1 MNTYEITGGQPVIGE
16 ITCLGAKNFVS
27 KAMVAACL
35 GNSVTVLTNV
45 PRIGDV
51 EITAELLQAIG
62 AEVTWQD
69 ETTLRIDPTTINHQR
84 VTMADSRQ
92 NRIPILLIPGL
103 LHRFQSAEV
112 PRLGG
117 CNIGKRNVDFH
128 LNAMRLFG
136 ADVEERRDGFKAKTR
151 KRLQAAHYEL
161 PYPSVGA
168 TETCLFLSVLA
179 EGTTVLRN
187 VALEPE
193 INELVA
199 MLTSMGAKIFHRGWR
214 ELVVEG
220 VEELQGCHYHA
231 IGDRIEAAS
240 WACLAA
246 ATNGEL
252 TVTGV
257 SPTTFGNFLPH
268 FTKVGGGF
276 EVIGPRTIKFFR
288 AKPLVPTMLE
298 TDVYPGFSTDW
309 QQPFTVMLTQASG
322 ISGVHDTV
330 YESRFGYTKVLNG
343 LGANIQLS
351 DQCVGQRCRFA
362 DHGYAH
368 SALVHGKTALT
379 AQDDPLE
386 VPDLRAGLAYVI
398 AAALA
403 EGTTKLTSIERIER
417 GYGNL
422 ATRLAQTNMRIKRTQ
437 LVENTSEKGIVTRLF
452 SRA

>member
-1 MNTYEITGGQPVIGE
+1 MQTYEIQGGQPVIGQ
-16 ITCLGAKNFVS
+16 IQCLGAKNFVS

-35 GNSVTVLTNV
+35 GNSPTELSNV

-51 EITAELLQAIG
+51 EITADLLRAIG
-62 AEVTWQD
+62 AEVTWSD
-69 ETTLRIDPTTINHQR
+69 DTTLRIDPTTIDHNR

-103 LHRFQSAEV
+103 LHRFQKAEV

-117 CNIGKRNVDFH
+117 CNIGQRNVDFH

-136 ADVEERRDGFKAKTR
+136 GEVEERRDGFKATVR
-151 KRLQAAHYEL
+151 KRLQSAHYEL

-193 INELVA
+193 IMELVA
-199 MLTSMGAKIFHRGWR
+199 MLTAMGAKIFHRGGR
-214 ELVVEG
+214 ELVIEG
-220 VEELQGCHYHA
+220 VEQLHGTHYYA

-252 TVTGV
+252 TIKGV
-257 SPTTFGNFLPH
+257 SATTLGNFLPH

-276 EVIGPRTIKFFR
+276 EVLAGRTIKFYR
-288 AKPLVPTMLE
+288 ARALTPSMLE

-309 QQPFTVMLTQASG
+309 QQPFTVLLTQADG
-322 ISGVHDTV
+322 ISAVHETV
-330 YESRFGYTKVLNG
+330 YENRFGYTKVLNE

-351 DQCVGQRCRFA
+351 DQCIGQRCRFA
-362 DHGYAH
+362 DKGFAH
-368 SALVHGKTALT
+368 SAMIYGKTPLKAS
-379 AQDDPLE
+379 AEPLE

-403 EGTTKLTSIERIER
+403 EGTTLLTSIERIER

-422 ATRLAQTNMRIKRTQ
+422 ATRLTETNLRIKK
-437 LVENTSEKGIVTRLF
+437 SEITGNKAKNGVVSRLF
-452 SRA
+452 GT